1 MGSQA
6 DGSAGRPEASFA
18 VGWRQVGI
26 SFMLLAAAGMI
37 ASTYSII
44 AVPLAREFQPSRM
57 VLMLTMTVLSGTC
70 AVLAPL
76 LGGLMDKVPLRRLML
91 TGGLCLGA
99 GYAAISLATSFA
111 QVLVVFGVLIA
122 PANVLIGPVAITV
135 LLSRWFSDKRGRA
148 IGIAI
153 AGISAGGFVFPM
165 IIQGLLDAHEWR
177 EALRLLALVLL
188 AWTIPVTFLVVERPS
203 DRGLNP
209 DGASQAEAS
218 VRAKHSGAPISA
230 RELLG
235 DPAFWLIAL
244 TVSVVTAGMKGMITN
259 LAPLAIDTGIPAS
272 DAAPLISIY
281 AACGFIAK
289 LNFAALADRVG
300 PRTLMLCSLGGF
312 AVGMGCLTQ
321 SAAGYWVIALGVALT
336 GLFGGL
342 MVPAESYLAPRV
354 FGLHAVGRAMGLL
367 SGTILL
373 AMLATPPLFGLIFD
387 LTRSYTGIFWT
398 FAGIALLAMT
408 WVPAIRLH
416 PRRDP
421 ALA

>member
-1 MGSQA
+1 MGSQS
-6 DGSAGRPEASFA
+6 GRAGAASASFA

-37 ASTYSII
+37 ASTYSIVAI
-44 AVPLAREFQPSRM
+44 PLAREFQPSRM

-91 TGGLCLGA
+91 VGGLCLGA
-99 GYAAISLATSFA
+99 GYAAISLATSFD
-111 QVLVVFGVLIA
+111 QVLIVFGVLIA

-135 LLSRWFSDKRGRA
+135 LLSRWFADKRGRA

-153 AGISAGGFVFPM
+153 AGISAGGFIFPM
-165 IIQGLLDAHEWR
+165 IIQSLLDAHEWR

-188 AWTIPVTFLVVERPS
+188 AWTIPVTLLVVERPS

-209 DGASQAEAS
+209 DGARQISSFASAEHA
-218 VRAKHSGAPISA
+218 RAPISA
-230 RELLG
+230 RALLG

-244 TVSVVTAGMKGMITN
+244 TVSIVTAGMKGMITN
-259 LAPLAIDTGIPAS
+259 LAPLAVDTGISAS

-281 AACGFIAK
+281 AACGFVAK

-300 PRTLMLCSLGGF
+300 PRMLMQCSLGGF
-312 AVGMGCLTQ
+312 AIGMGCLTQ
-321 SAAGYWVIALGVALT
+321 SAGGYWVIALGVALT

-354 FGLHAVGRAMGLL
+354 FGLRAVGRAMGLL

-387 LTRSYTGIFWT
+387 ITGSYTGIFWT

-408 WVPAIRLH
+408 WVPAIRVH
-416 PRRDP
+416 PRGE
-421 ALA
+421 AATA